1 MPARILAL
9 LAVLSWAALAMGDD
23 GVTPA
28 SGTSWLTRR
37 GLVMTD
43 ASFGRLGG
51 LRATGGSAPV
61 SPPWPWPQ
69 LPERWLVTGG
79 DLYRFDCRSCHN
91 TDGSGLPPEINS
103 LLDPVRATSAA
114 YLRQRMAER
123 GRTMDAQ
130 TAHQLAAQAAGN
142 IRLRLQNG
150 GQKMPAFAH
159 LRPAEIDALLAHLE
173 RLANVPKAAPSPA
186 RLVLSASQVG
196 QHVVK
201 GTCLICHDAAGPGS
215 RASLD
220 GRPIPSL
227 ATLVESRT
235 LPQVIAKVHTG
246 SIAGERRGEMPQF
259 PYLSDEE
266 IGAAYVYLIRYP
278 PAAAH

>member
-1 MPARILAL
+1 
-9 LAVLSWAALAMGDD
+9 
-23 GVTPA
+23 
-28 SGTSWLTRR
+28 
-37 GLVMTD
+37 
-43 ASFGRLGG
+43 
-51 LRATGGSAPV
+51 
-61 SPPWPWPQ
+61 
-69 LPERWLVTGG
+69 
-79 DLYRFDCRSCHN
+79 
-91 TDGSGLPPEINS
+91 
-103 LLDPVRATSAA
+103 
-114 YLRQRMAER
+114 
-123 GRTMDAQ
+123 MDAQ

-159 LRPAEIDALLAHLE
+159 LRPAEIDALLAHLGK
-173 RLANVPKAAPSPA
+173 LANVPTAAPSPA
-186 RLVLSASQVG
+186 RLVLSSSQVG

-201 GTCLICHDAAGPGS
+201 GTCLISHDAAGPGS

-259 PYLSDEE
+259 PPS
-266 IGAAYVYLIRYP
+266 
-278 PAAAH
+278 